1 MSPDPPHVVETERV
15 QGPLTLS
22 ETCTWPGAP
31 NWLNHPT
38 RRSPAAT
45 GSDRVRVS
53 DGSGLGAE
61 PAAPWMNAG
70 DAAGVVTVR
79 GADCGERSFARSK
92 ASTEYVLVVA
102 RCVLSASDVVGRPRG
117 WPRGRWGWGV
127 AWTGWWDGDGR
138 RRTPRTSRWRR
149 QEWPSRAGRPR
160 RSR

>member
-1 MSPDPPHVVETERV
+1 MSPAPPHVVETERV

-79 GADCGERSFARSK
+79 GADRGDRSFARSK
-92 ASTEYVLVVA
+92 ASTEYASVVTRVTFSSTTVVA
-102 RCVLSASDVVGRPRG
+102 SGLVG
-117 WPRGRWGWGV
+117 
-127 AWTGWWDGDGR
+127 AL
-138 RRTPRTSRWRR
+138 
-149 QEWPSRAGRPR
+149 
-160 RSR
+160 